1 MRNNLSRLLLEPLP
15 LSGLKRLL
23 IVPDESLQY
32 IPFAALLFPGS
43 GAGKELLV
51 KHFEI
56 DVLPS
61 ASVLGI
67 LRKARASELHLRPP
81 PRFSPIRFLNQM
93 TSECQRVVQALRE
106 AMKIAPPPV

>member
-1 MRNNLSRLLLEPLP
+1 MRSNLSRLLLEPLP

-67 LRKARASELHLRPP
+67 LRKATE
-81 PRFSPIRFLNQM
+81 
-93 TSECQRVVQALRE
+93 QANSTYGRRRDFRRSGF
-106 AMKIAPPPV
+106 